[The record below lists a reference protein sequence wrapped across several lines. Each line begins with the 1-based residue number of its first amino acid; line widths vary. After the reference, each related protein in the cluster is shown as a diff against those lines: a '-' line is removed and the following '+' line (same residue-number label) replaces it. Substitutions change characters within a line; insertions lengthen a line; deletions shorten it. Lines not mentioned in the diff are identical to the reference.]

1 MSYRLITDATADLAP
16 EMLEGLPE
24 ISVLPME
31 ILLDGRPYT
40 YGPGGN
46 IGAEEFYQQLEAGSF
61 ASTSQINP
69 TQYEEFFL
77 PILEKPGRICC
88 ISALPPAF
96 PGMYQQAM
104 GCVQRLRSR
113 YPERKILCIDTLC
126 ASLGEGFLVREAL
139 LRQAQGYTIEELA
152 RWVEER
158 RGAVCQWFTVDTFE
172 HLKRGGQV
180 NSATAAVAPCCR
192 SSP

>member
-1 MSYRLITDATADLAP
+1 MSYRLVTDATADLAP

-77 PILEKPGRICC
+77 PILEAGQDLLYLCFTSGLSGYVPAGHGLRAAAAQPVPGAEDPVHRYPVRLPGRGI
-88 ISALPPAF
+88 
-96 PGMYQQAM
+96 PGAGGPFAAGPGVHHRRAGPM
-104 GCVQRLRSR
+104 GGRVQRGRLRVVH
-113 YPERKILCIDTLC
+113 
-126 ASLGEGFLVREAL
+126 G
-139 LRQAQGYTIEELA
+139 GYL
-152 RWVEER
+152 
-158 RGAVCQWFTVDTFE
+158 
-172 HLKRGGQV
+172 
-180 NSATAAVAPCCR
+180 
-192 SSP
+192 

>member
-31 ILLDGRPYT
+31 ILLDGRPYA

-96 PGMYQQAM
+96 SVCTSRPWAACS
-104 GCVQRLRSR
+104 GCAAGTRSGR
-113 YPERKILCIDTLC
+113 SC
-126 ASLGEGFLVREAL
+126 A
-139 LRQAQGYTIEELA
+139 
-152 RWVEER
+152 
-158 RGAVCQWFTVDTFE
+158 
-172 HLKRGGQV
+172 
-180 NSATAAVAPCCR
+180 
-192 SSP
+192 

>member
-1 MSYRLITDATADLAP
+1 MPPPPRSTPPSMR
-16 EMLEGLPE
+16 
-24 ISVLPME
+24 
-31 ILLDGRPYT
+31 
-40 YGPGGN
+40 
-46 IGAEEFYQQLEAGSF
+46 SF
-61 ASTSQINP
+61 SCPSW
-69 TQYEEFFL
+69 
-77 PILEKPGRICC
+77 KPGRICC

-152 RWVEER
+152 RWVEEC
-158 RGAVCQWFTVDTFE
+158 RGAVCEWFMVDTFE
-172 HLKRGGQV
+172 HLKRGGRV
-180 NSATAAVAPCCR
+180 NGATAAVGTMLQIKPLMHVSAQGRLEVADRTVRGPAGPRLPCCTGYR
-192 SSP
+192 RAGCPRPAPRCLWATGAAPSGPSCRA

>member
-1 MSYRLITDATADLAP
+1 MSYRLVTDATADLAP

-77 PILEKPGRICC
+77 PILEAGQDLLYLCFT
-88 ISALPPAF
+88 SGLS
-96 PGMYQQAM
+96 GMYQQAM

-126 ASLGEGFLVREAL
+126 ASLGEGFLVREAP
-139 LRQAQGYTIEELA
+139 
-152 RWVEER
+152 
-158 RGAVCQWFTVDTFE
+158 F
-172 HLKRGGQV
+172 
-180 NSATAAVAPCCR
+180 
-192 SSP
+192 